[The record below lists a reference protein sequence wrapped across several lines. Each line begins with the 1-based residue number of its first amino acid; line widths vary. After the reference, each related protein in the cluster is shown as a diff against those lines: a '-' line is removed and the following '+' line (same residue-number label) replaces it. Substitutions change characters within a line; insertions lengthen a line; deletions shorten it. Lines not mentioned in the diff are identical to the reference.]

1 MKEFNVEGTCFPTM
15 HYMVDITKR
24 LEKME
29 TLIKNGKYFCINR
42 GRQYGKTTTINS
54 LCDYLKED
62 YSVFSITFEDVSD
75 KSFESIEKLLAKVV
89 YKMYESVMFDEVY
102 NLSNQNKSL
111 LEELAEKS
119 EMSDNEFTFFV
130 AKFTK
135 NNKKPIVL
143 IIDEVDQA
151 SNYEAFLKFLGI
163 LRAAYLKRDKRPM
176 FSSIILASV
185 YDVKNLKFKIPG
197 STGSLNSPWNIATS
211 FDEPMEFDASGIAG
225 MLKEYAIDHEISF
238 DIEYMAQ
245 QIEKYT
251 GGYPALVCRL
261 CKKIDEEKLGWNRE
275 GLLTALRNLLK
286 ESNTLFDD
294 LCKKIEDN
302 PEIKN
307 VFKQILYV
315 GESYAFDINN
325 RVLNLAYAFR
335 FIKNDNG
342 KVQIANP
349 IFETVLYNLFL
360 SEEEVSGRVKSVDRN
375 QFISN
380 GRLDIELVLEKF
392 SQHYN
397 DIYDTNDIKMLEAD
411 CRRIFMLYVKPIING
426 TGNYYIEAENRDGT
440 RTDMVIDYLGE
451 QFVLE
456 MKIWRGEIYQQK
468 GELQLADYLD
478 KLNADRGYLVIFNFN
493 HNKVVGRTE
502 KIVDGKQIIEFV
514 I

>member
-1 MKEFNVEGTCFPTM
+1 
-15 HYMVDITKR
+15 
-24 LEKME
+24 
-29 TLIKNGKYFCINR
+29 
-42 GRQYGKTTTINS
+42 
-54 LCDYLKED
+54 
-62 YSVFSITFEDVSD
+62 
-75 KSFESIEKLLAKVV
+75 
-89 YKMYESVMFDEVY
+89 MF
-102 NLSNQNKSL
+102 
-111 LEELAEKS
+111 
-119 EMSDNEFTFFV
+119 T
-130 AKFTK
+130 
-135 NNKKPIVL
+135 
-143 IIDEVDQA
+143 
-151 SNYEAFLKFLGI
+151 
-163 LRAAYLKRDKRPM
+163 
-176 FSSIILASV
+176 
-185 YDVKNLKFKIPG
+185 IPG

-238 DIEYMAQ
+238 DIEYIAQ

-335 FIKNDNG
+335 FIKNNNG